1 MPASRPS
8 AVAVLLLVVA
18 LPARA
23 QQLPVEKPPIRTI
36 DSTRIV
42 RAPGDTTTD
51 TTKTGTGG
59 VVTSGPT
66 LRPPTTPPR
75 PGVVTVSG
83 RYRVTLNGFTVLRQ
97 TYDNPVQTDG
107 KGDELYFAGWVA
119 VIDTASPL
127 MVQHYVVQSREV
139 GDRNGYPYRVRA
151 GSASQAGGIR
161 TGDKFPTIPTRRAG
175 AVSPDSLPMLL
186 WEGELVPGR
195 SAVVVTPTVWEWDHN
210 PELFAYWVV
219 SRGAMLDRV
228 MKPEVLLASINNR
241 SWLPLDLGS
250 PGLVVHTNMFADN
263 RDRPIGLE
271 LGRPAP
277 EAAFVAPQ
285 PIDRPP
291 GAALLGAIAESILR
305 FTDRAQPLAQKYSPL
320 LARLMETA
328 GRVAQFAATAS
339 RKTPLPYDA
348 ADASL
353 ARGAMSR
360 FLDQSGGAGMLAR
373 PQSLRSLQGA
383 LRSVVHDYTA
393 REVYFFEKTL
403 VLTPQAIEDALQ
415 QAATVGGRPR
425 GSIDVPYAD
434 HAPLQGRYI
443 LHLQVEKLP

>member
-8 AVAVLLLVVA
+8 AVAVLLIVVA

-36 DSTRIV
+36 DSIRIV
-42 RAPGDTTTD
+42 RAPGDTTSD

-59 VVTSGPT
+59 VVTSGPR
-66 LRPPTTPPR
+66 LSPPTATT
-75 PGVVTVSG
+75 PGVVTAPG
-83 RYRVTLNGFTVLRQ
+83 HYRVTLNGFTVLRQ
-97 TYDNPVQTDG
+97 TYDNPIQTDG
-107 KGDELYFAGWVA
+107 KGDEIYFAGWVA
-119 VIDTASPL
+119 IIDTASPM

-139 GDRNGYPYRVRA
+139 GDRNGYTYRVRA

-161 TGDKFPTIPTRRAG
+161 TGDKFPATPTQRAG
-175 AVSPDSLPMLL
+175 TVSQDSLPMLL
-186 WEGELVPGR
+186 WEGDLVPGR

-219 SRGAMLDRV
+219 SRGAMLDRL

-241 SWLPLDLGS
+241 SWFPLDLGS
-250 PGLVVHTNMFADN
+250 PGLVVHTNMFGDN
-263 RDRPIGLE
+263 RNRPIGLE

-277 EAAFVAPQ
+277 EASFVAPQ
-285 PIDRPP
+285 PPDRPP
-291 GAALLGAIAESILR
+291 GGSLLGAIAETILR

-328 GRVAQFAATAS
+328 GRAAQFVASSS
-339 RKTPLPYDA
+339 RKTPLPYEA

-353 ARGAMSR
+353 ARGALSD
-360 FLDQSGGAGMLAR
+360 FLRQSGGAGMLAR
-373 PQSLRSLQGA
+373 PKTLQSLAGSV
-383 LRSVVHDYTA
+383 RSVVRDYTA

-415 QAATVGGRPR
+415 QAPTAGGRPR

>member
-1 MPASRPS
+1 MPAFRPS
-8 AVAVLLLVVA
+8 AVAVLIAVA
-18 LPARA
+18 VPAQA
-23 QQLPVEKPPIRTI
+23 QEPVEKPPVRTI

-51 TTKTGTGG
+51 TTKAGTGG
-59 VVTSGPT
+59 VVTSGPK
-66 LRPPTTPPR
+66 LSPPTATT
-75 PGVVTVSG
+75 PGVVTAPG

-97 TYDNPVQTDG
+97 TYDNPIQTDG
-107 KGDELYFAGWVA
+107 KGDEIYFAGWVA
-119 VIDTASPL
+119 VIDTASPM

-139 GDRNGYPYRVRA
+139 GDRNGYTYRVRA
-151 GSASQAGGIR
+151 GSASQLGGIR
-161 TGDKFPTIPTRRAG
+161 TGDKFPATPTQRAG
-175 AVSPDSLPMLL
+175 PVSPDSLPMLL

-241 SWLPLDLGS
+241 SWFPLDLGS

-277 EAAFVAPQ
+277 EASFVAPQ
-285 PIDRPP
+285 PADRPP
-291 GAALLGAIAESILR
+291 GGSLLGAIAETILR

-320 LARLMETA
+320 LAKLMETA

-360 FLDQSGGAGMLAR
+360 FLEQSGGAGMLAR
-373 PQSLRSLQGA
+373 PKSLQSLQGA
-383 LRSVVHDYTA
+383 LRSVVRDYTA
-393 REVYFFEKTL
+393 REVYF
-403 VLTPQAIEDALQ
+403 
-415 QAATVGGRPR
+415 
-425 GSIDVPYAD
+425 
-434 HAPLQGRYI
+434 
-443 LHLQVEKLP
+443 

>member
-1 MPASRPS
+1 MPAFRPS
-8 AVAVLLLVVA
+8 AVAVLIAVGI
-18 LPARA
+18 PAQA
-23 QQLPVEKPPIRTI
+23 QQQPVEKPPVRTI

-59 VVTSGPT
+59 VVTSGPK
-66 LRPPTTPPR
+66 LRPPTAPP
-75 PGVVTVSG
+75 PGVVTVPG

-107 KGDELYFAGWVA
+107 KGDEIYFAGWVA
-119 VIDTASPL
+119 VIDTASPM

-139 GDRNGYPYRVRA
+139 GDRNGYTYRVRA

-161 TGDKFPTIPTRRAG
+161 TGDKFPAIPTQRAG

-241 SWLPLDLGS
+241 SWFPLDLGS

-277 EAAFVAPQ
+277 EASFVAPQ
-285 PIDRPP
+285 PADRPP
-291 GAALLGAIAESILR
+291 GGSLLGAIAETILR

-320 LARLMETA
+320 IAKLMETA

-360 FLDQSGGAGMLAR
+360 FLEQSGGAGMLAR
-373 PQSLRSLQGA
+373 PKSLQSLQGA
-383 LRSVVHDYTA
+383 LRSVVRDYTA

-415 QAATVGGRPR
+415 QAPTAGGRPR